1 MPNKNFVEEL
11 KWRGLLHDITPNAEE
26 ILSKENSVGY
36 IGIDPTADSLHIG
49 HLVGIMVMKH
59 FQNAGHKPIIVVGG
73 ATGMIG
79 DPSGKSEERNLLD
92 EKSLRHNEEA
102 LKKQIS
108 HFINFSEDAENQAI
122 LVNNYDWT
130 KDYTFLDFNRD
141 FGKHITISYMMSK
154 DSVKQRIAS
163 KSGISFT
170 EFTYQLLQGYDFY
183 HLYHEYNCKFQLGGS
198 DQWGNITTGIELIRR
213 KSANEAYGITVPLI
227 TKADGKKFGKTEK
240 GNIWLSPE
248 KTSPYEFY
256 QFLLNTADE
265 DAEKFI
271 KIFSIKNRTQLET
284 IIANHKKEPHK
295 RILQKA
301 LAEELM
307 AVVHGQTE
315 LQNAIDASNIL
326 FGKGTKDS
334 LSKLSE
340 KTFVQIFD
348 GVASFEIS
356 KDLLTEGINIIELL
370 AEKTKVFASKGE
382 CRRLMKDNGLS
393 INQEKQNDANYT
405 FTQADLINDKYILIR
420 KGKKNYSYIIVK

>member
-26 ILSKENSVGY
+26 TLTKENSVGY

-49 HLVGIMVMKH
+49 HLVGVMVMKH

-79 DPSGKSEERNLLD
+79 DPSGKSEERNLLN
-92 EKSLRHNEEA
+92 EETLRHNEEA

-108 HFINFSEDAENQAI
+108 HFINFTEEADNQAI

-141 FGKHITISYMMSK
+141 FGKHLTISYMMSK
-154 DSVKQRIAS
+154 ESVKQRISS

-183 HLYHEYNCKFQLGGS
+183 HLYHNYNCKFQLGGS

-240 GNIWLSPE
+240 GNIWLDPD

-271 KIFSIKNRTQLET
+271 RIFSFKEKEVLEA
-284 IIANHKKEPHK
+284 IIAEHKAEPH
-295 RILQKA
+295 RRVLQKA
-301 LAEELM
+301 LAEELTTT
-307 AVVHGQTE
+307 VHGEEE
-315 LQNAIDASNIL
+315 LKNAVEASEIL
-326 FGKGTKDS
+326 FGKGTKES
-334 LSKLSE
+334 LSKLPE

-348 GVASFEIS
+348 GVPSFEIS
-356 KDLLTEGINIIELL
+356 RDILKDGINIVDLL
-370 AEKTKVFASKGE
+370 AEQTKVFASKGE

-393 INQEKQNDANYT
+393 INQEKQNDANYIVKT
-405 FTQADLINDKYILIR
+405 TDLINDKYILIR
-420 KGKKNYSYIIVK
+420 KGKKKYSYITVN